1 MNFNDH
7 LVKITSDQNQ
17 RLNCK
22 YDENFDKIVD
32 TLKFRFELEAKA
44 CHNSYLFKLCSFENV
59 HGFSDTCVV
68 DEMSVDFIER
78 LVKYFRDEGLDV
90 DKLPLGLQRTACKGI
105 LFHWGE

>member
-1 MNFNDH
+1 MKLKDQLAK
-7 LVKITSDQNQ
+7 LVLEHHQ

-32 TLKFRFELEAKA
+32 TLKFRFELEAKE
-44 CHNSYLFKLCSFENV
+44 CHNSYSFSSCTFENV

-78 LVKYFRDEGLDV
+78 LVKYFRDEGLEV
-90 DKLPLGLQRTACKGI
+90 DKLPLGLQGTAYNGI
-105 LFHWGE
+105 LFHWG